1 MQDFLIEL
9 VKNAG
14 ADAWE
19 ITDVEN
25 YGWEFYFI
33 KHKLDQNR
41 VKKTEHTSVK
51 LFKKSEDGK
60 FLGSAVSEIA
70 PTASREE
77 AQAILGKLLFQAS
90 LVKNPVYTL
99 NEKKETEAEAAEF
112 DVSKIAGN
120 FIKAMQEL
128 PETET
133 EYINSYEIF
142 VNGEKRRFLNSNGID
157 VTAAYPSSMIE
168 VVVNAKNEDH
178 EIELYR
184 MYTSGACD
192 AEALKE
198 KLGRTLTE
206 GRDRLT
212 TKKTPA
218 LGTATIA
225 LTTDAALEVYQYFAN
240 RMSCGYKYQGL
251 SDYEIGEPV
260 IKDAEG
266 DALTVTA
273 RAFLPNS
280 SGNCPFDP
288 EGAPVRDLTIIKDT
302 RAEHFWG
309 SRQFASYLGVSD
321 SFIAG
326 NFEVA
331 GGEKTSSELLS
342 GDFLEIVEFSD
353 FQVDAMTGSIAGE
366 IRLGYLH
373 RGGEVMIVSGGS
385 VSGNMHEAGRGLHF
399 SKETVQYDNYIIPA
413 VTILTLTVTG
423 A

>member
-41 VKKTEHTSVK
+41 VKRTEHTSVK

-112 DVSKIAGN
+112 DVSKIAGS
-120 FIKAMQEL
+120 FIRAMQEL

-198 KLGRTLTE
+198 KLGRTLCE

-218 LGTATIA
+218 LGTSTIA

-260 IKDAEG
+260 IRDAEG
-266 DALTVTA
+266 DALTITA
-273 RAFLPNS
+273 RSLV
-280 SGNCPFDP
+280 
-288 EGAPVRDLTIIKDT
+288 EVRPRPIEHADITWDEL
-302 RAEHFWG
+302 RAEA
-309 SRQFASYLGVSD
+309 SRSITTVEQLTQTRRTTPHPEVVALAREIAADHDRPGPAAHAIAEAVGNAIEYMQGVTGVHST
-321 SFIAG
+321 A
-326 NFEVA
+326 
-331 GGEKTSSELLS
+331 
-342 GDFLEIVEFSD
+342 
-353 FQVDAMTGSIAGE
+353 VDAWEARKGVCQDIAHLA
-366 IRLGYLH
+366 LG
-373 RGGEVMIVSGGS
+373 
-385 VSGNMHEAGRGLHF
+385 
-399 SKETVQYDNYIIPA
+399 
-413 VTILTLTVTG
+413 
-423 A
+423 

>member
-1 MQDFLIEL
+1 L
-9 VKNAG
+9 
-14 ADAWE
+14 
-19 ITDVEN
+19 
-25 YGWEFYFI
+25 
-33 KHKLDQNR
+33 
-41 VKKTEHTSVK
+41 
-51 LFKKSEDGK
+51 
-60 FLGSAVSEIA
+60 
-70 PTASREE
+70 
-77 AQAILGKLLFQAS
+77 
-90 LVKNPVYTL
+90 
-99 NEKKETEAEAAEF
+99 
-112 DVSKIAGN
+112 
-120 FIKAMQEL
+120 
-128 PETET
+128 
-133 EYINSYEIF
+133 
-142 VNGEKRRFLNSNGID
+142 
-157 VTAAYPSSMIE
+157 
-168 VVVNAKNEDH
+168 
-178 EIELYR
+178 
-184 MYTSGACD
+184 C
-192 AEALKE
+192 
-198 KLGRTLTE
+198 E

-218 LGTATIA
+218 LGTSTIA

-260 IKDAEG
+260 IRDAEG

-399 SKETVQYDNYIIPA
+399 SRETVQYDNYIIPA

>member
-41 VKKTEHTSVK
+41 VKRTEHTSVK

-112 DVSKIAGN
+112 DVSKIAGS

-157 VTAAYPSSMIE
+157 VTAGYPSSMIE

-198 KLGRTLTE
+198 KLARTLCE

-218 LGTATIA
+218 LGTTTIA

-260 IKDAEG
+260 IRDAEG

-273 RAFLPNS
+273 RAFLPDS

-302 RAEHFWG
+302 RAKHFWG